1 MSLTLRR
8 PFISLD
14 SFVDDT
20 LRYYSQNPP
29 LGPITL
35 STRFLSGFAHLP
47 LTLA

>member
-1 MSLTLRR
+1 MSLSPRR

-20 LRYYSQNPP
+20 LRYHSQNPL

-35 STRFLSGFAHLP
+35 PTRFLSGFAHLP
-47 LTLA
+47 LILA